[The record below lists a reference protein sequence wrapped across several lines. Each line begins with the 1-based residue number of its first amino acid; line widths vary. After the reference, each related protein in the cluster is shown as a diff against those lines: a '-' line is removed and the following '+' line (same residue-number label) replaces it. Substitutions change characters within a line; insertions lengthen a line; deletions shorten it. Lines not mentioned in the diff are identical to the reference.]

1 MNTFPNIFGGK
12 VASISESFDVTN
24 PSTLTKAGSAPKASL
39 ADLDIAIEAASLAF
53 PSWSKLPDATRQDYC
68 NKVADL
74 LGKHH
79 EELAKLITLEQGKP
93 MAGAGSMFEVGA
105 GIAWSQYVAS
115 LEIPV
120 EVLQD
125 NEEGKIEVHRQAIGV
140 VGSITPW
147 NWPLMIAVWHILPAI
162 RAGNTVVSKPSPLA
176 PLATLRMIELM
187 NQVLP
192 AGVVNSITG
201 GDELGAGMS
210 THSGIQ
216 KIVFTGSIDTGKQ
229 VMGSAAE
236 TLKRL
241 TLELGG
247 NDAGI
252 VLADADPKAIA
263 ADLFWG
269 AFINNGQTCAALKRL
284 YVHESIYDDVCS
296 ALVEFS
302 KTVKT
307 GDGFEEGSE
316 LGPVQNAMQFN
327 KVNSLIKQSLAL
339 GGKLL
344 TGGAVDAANT
354 LFIPVTLIATS
365 NPNDPLIN
373 EEQFGPAL
381 PIIPFSDVS
390 EAIAAANNSVNG
402 LGGSVWTTD
411 KSKAREV
418 ALQMECGSV
427 WVNKHGA
434 IQPNV
439 PFGGTKHSG
448 VGIEFGLEG
457 LLANTNVQSL
467 FL

>member
-1 MNTFPNIFGGK
+1 MYNIPNICNGK
-12 VASISESFDVTN
+12 EVSLKETFDVIN
-24 PSTLTKAGSAPKASL
+24 PSTLKKIGSAPKAKL
-39 ADLDIAIEAASLAF
+39 NDLDTVVAAANQAF
-53 PSWSKLPDATRQDYC
+53 SSWSKLPDSDRQDYC
-68 NKVADL
+68 NKIADL
-74 LGKHH
+74 LTKHQ
-79 EELAKLITLEQGKP
+79 EELATLITTEQGKP
-93 MAGAGSMFEVGA
+93 MGGAGSMFEVGA
-105 GIAWSQYVAS
+105 GVAWSQYNAS
-115 LEIPV
+115 LELPI

-125 NEEGKIEVHRQAIGV
+125 NEEGRIEVHRKPIGV

-162 RAGNTVVSKPSPLA
+162 RAGNTVVCKPSPFA
-176 PLATLRMIELM
+176 PLATLRMIQIM

-201 GDELGAGMS
+201 GDELGAAMS
-210 THSGIQ
+210 QHSGIQ
-216 KIVFTGSIDTGKQ
+216 KIVFTGSIGTGKH
-229 VMGSAAE
+229 VMSSAAE

-247 NDAGI
+247 NDAAI
-252 VLADADPKAIA
+252 VLPDVDPKAIA

-284 YVHESIYDDVCS
+284 YVHESIYDEVCS

-307 GDGFEEGSE
+307 GDGFEEDSE
-316 LGPVQNAMQFN
+316 LGPLQNRMQFD
-327 KVNSLIKQSLAL
+327 KVNNLINQSLKL

-344 TGGAVDAANT
+344 AGGAVSEDNT
-354 LFIPVTLIATS
+354 LFIPATLIATN
-365 NPNDPLIN
+365 NPDDPLIN

-381 PIIPFSDVS
+381 PIIPFSNLD

-402 LGGSVWTTD
+402 LGGSVWTKD
-411 KSKAREV
+411 LDKAREI

-427 WVNKHGA
+427 WINKHGA

-439 PFGGTKHSG
+439 PFGGIKSSG
-448 VGIEFGLEG
+448 VGVEFGLEG
-457 LLANTNVQSL
+457 LLANTNIQSI
-467 FL
+467 FI

>member
-12 VASISESFDVTN
+12 VASVSESFDVTN
-24 PSTLTKAGSAPKASL
+24 PSTLTKVGTAPKAGL

-53 PSWSKLPDATRQDYC
+53 PSWSKLPDAKRQDYC
-68 NKVADL
+68 NKVAGL
-74 LGKHH
+74 LDEHH

-93 MAGAGSMFEVGA
+93 MTGAGSMFEVGA

-125 NEEGKIEVHRQAIGV
+125 NEEGRIEVHRKAIGV

-284 YVHESIYDDVCS
+284 YVHESIYHDVCS

-427 WVNKHGA
+427 WINKHGA

-448 VGIEFGLEG
+448 VGVEFGLEG